1 MAVAARAWVS
11 VMLPEPIKPMWVV
24 MRRAF
29 YAEFARP
36 AALHESVKLIS
47 SAGILE
53 CLFFELTPARRNVR

>member
-1 MAVAARAWVS
+1 LVPGTARAARAWVS

-36 AALHESVKLIS
+36 AALHESVKFN
-47 SAGILE
+47 LE
-53 CLFFELTPARRNVR
+53 CRNSGVLIL